1 MWILPSHT
9 SVYAQDTEVSTSAS
23 DESLASACERLLTV
37 KSKPSRAS
45 YFSRAWRA
53 GNLMRLRS
61 GLICGLSRGKSSA
74 ESGSSRVAFPA
85 SRFQQQESEPPTPI
99 QDTCSHTSSTGSGEA
114 DLPLFSWR
122 TSKASSRPSSKA
134 TAGPTPPALR
144 FCSMSSENWSAW
156 VTEQRRDYSRRQSM
170 RERLTS
176 ERGSLSSAVEM
187 KISGESVTL
196 LDQEDYEKVN
206 RWKWKKHSAGYA
218 YRTVRNGKGWKN
230 LYLHRL
236 VLSAP
241 EGVEVDHIN
250 QNKLDNRK
258 SNLRLVS
265 RWQNAHNRVMR
276 ENNSGH
282 PGVRSPRN
290 NGRWQARIYKQ
301 GKCHHLGTFSTVGE
315 AVMAYNKAAEE
326 LEIPV
331 QANAKMMWP
340 TASARDS
347 KGGYQGGRIRNG
359 KLSMDTLD
367 VAVQA
372 YREGGILGP
381 PVRASRSMTGN
392 RPESCWATPNA
403 GDGKAGMAVGR
414 KQKSLGQDVSQAEG
428 GYLVKAKLNP
438 RFVEA
443 LMGLSIG
450 WLMPSCARPVIPA
463 GTSFALPETVWCPSA
478 PNLLSEICLNE

>member
-9 SVYAQDTEVSTSAS
+9 SVCAPDTEVSTSAS

-45 YFSRAWRA
+45 YFSRAWKA

-61 GLICGLSRGKSSA
+61 GLICGLSLGKSSK

-85 SRFQQQESEPPTPI
+85 SRFQPPESEPPTTI
-99 QDTCSHTSSTGSGEA
+99 QDTCSLTYSTGSGEA

-176 ERGSLSSAVEM
+176 ASASSSLA
-187 KISGESVTL
+187 
-196 LDQEDYEKVN
+196 
-206 RWKWKKHSAGYA
+206 
-218 YRTVRNGKGWKN
+218 
-230 LYLHRL
+230 
-236 VLSAP
+236 
-241 EGVEVDHIN
+241 
-250 QNKLDNRK
+250 
-258 SNLRLVS
+258 
-265 RWQNAHNRVMR
+265 
-276 ENNSGH
+276 
-282 PGVRSPRN
+282 
-290 NGRWQARIYKQ
+290 
-301 GKCHHLGTFSTVGE
+301 
-315 AVMAYNKAAEE
+315 
-326 LEIPV
+326 
-331 QANAKMMWP
+331 WP

-381 PVRASRSMTGN
+381 PVRAKRSMTGN
-392 RPESCWATPNA
+392 RRVSSWATPRSGKLTDEKLESWTKRNAKGGVATMPLTLQVKTWATPNA

-438 RFVEA
+438 RFCEV
-443 LMGLSIG
+443 LMGLPVG
-450 WLMPSCARPVIPA
+450 WLMPSCARPAIPA
-463 GTSFALPETVWCPSA
+463 GTSYVWPETESCPSA
-478 PNLLSEICLNE
+478 PNLLSVAC

>member
-9 SVYAQDTEVSTSAS
+9 SVSAPDTAVSTSAS
-23 DESLASACERLLTV
+23 DKSLATVCERLLTV

-45 YFSRAWRA
+45 YFSRAWKA

-61 GLICGLSRGKSSA
+61 GLISGLFLGKSSPVSQYYRA
-74 ESGSSRVAFPA
+74 VFPVSRLVLPESA
-85 SRFQQQESEPPTPI
+85 PPTPTH
-99 QDTCSHTSSTGSGEA
+99 DTCSLTYSTGSGDP

-122 TSKASSRPSSKA
+122 TSRESSRPNSRA
-134 TAGPTPPALR
+134 TGGATPPALR

-170 RERLTS
+170 RERHTNAS
-176 ERGSLSSAVEM
+176 ASLS
-187 KISGESVTL
+187 
-196 LDQEDYEKVN
+196 
-206 RWKWKKHSAGYA
+206 
-218 YRTVRNGKGWKN
+218 
-230 LYLHRL
+230 
-236 VLSAP
+236 
-241 EGVEVDHIN
+241 
-250 QNKLDNRK
+250 
-258 SNLRLVS
+258 
-265 RWQNAHNRVMR
+265 
-276 ENNSGH
+276 
-282 PGVRSPRN
+282 
-290 NGRWQARIYKQ
+290 
-301 GKCHHLGTFSTVGE
+301 
-315 AVMAYNKAAEE
+315 
-326 LEIPV
+326 
-331 QANAKMMWP
+331 WP

-381 PVRASRSMTGN
+381 PVPANRSMTGN
-392 RPESCWATPNA
+392 HPESCWATPNA

-438 RFVEA
+438 RFCEV
-443 LMGLSIG
+443 LMGLPIG

-463 GTSFALPETVWCPSA
+463 GTSYVWQETVSSPSA
-478 PNLLSEICLNE
+478 PPSPLETCLNE